1 MRLIED
7 RIQGRRKSLIRLFDA
22 LITQLRCKHQYRY
35 SRSKP
40 GNLIGKIGR
49 KRKPK
54 P

>member
-7 RIQGRRKSLIRLFDA
+7 RIQGRRKSLIQLFDA
-22 LITQLRCKHQYRY
+22 VITQRRCKHQNRY

-40 GNLIGKIGR
+40 GTLIGKIGR

>member
-40 GNLIGKIGR
+40 GIIAVAASYGLC
-49 KRKPK
+49 
-54 P
+54 